1 MSSDTPAASE
11 QPHAKAPHTPAATP
25 AHGADPGAKLT
36 RAGALWT
43 SLILGFL
50 VLILLLVFV
59 TQNIESADFQFL
71 GWKWSLPK
79 GVAMLLAAIGGG
91 LITVT
96 VGTARILQLRRVAKK
111 SHAVA
116 IQARSLAE
124 QLGELGQTS
133 GD

>member
-1 MSSDTPAASE
+1 
-11 QPHAKAPHTPAATP
+11 
-25 AHGADPGAKLT
+25 LT

-59 TQNIESADFQFL
+59 TQNIESATFFFL
-71 GWKWSLPK
+71 GWQWSLPK
-79 GVAMLLAAIGGG
+79 GVAILLAAIGGG

-116 IQARSLAE
+116 VQAASLAE
-124 QLGELGQTS
+124 QLGELGQSS

>member
-1 MSSDTPAASE
+1 MSSDTPAASD
-11 QPHAKAPHTPAATP
+11 QPRAKAAPAPAAGPGGDP
-25 AHGADPGAKLT
+25 AAKLT

-59 TQNIESADFQFL
+59 TQNIESATFFFL

-116 IQARSLAE
+116 IQAASLAE